1 MAQRLYLSGTA
12 AAFNVGGSVN
22 ASGVAGMWEG
32 KIALANTTYK
42 LTTTATGTLAIA
54 SNVNVIGSGTNPN
67 DWWYYSGMTDTL
79 PNGKLLNGTVSGVA
93 LIRESSTN
101 MNLYT
106 QCGIYV
112 VDSGGSVL
120 ATLIAPQTT
129 GGVEANNPSANNRM
143 YPRGNSGSGVSLSS
157 YTTVNSTSRI
167 VIEVGLR
174 LETTRTGD
182 SGYCYIGNDG
192 GSDLPL
198 GDGTDNSTTKNPWF
212 EFSVDI
218 FTPPA
223 GGSSRVQAAGFYG
236 FHDHQDREL
245 GGWKRG
251 RSGLW
256 TPRWED

>member
-1 MAQRLYLSGTA
+1 MAQRLYLGGTN

-22 ASGVAGMWEG
+22 ASGVGGIWES
-32 KIALANTTYK
+32 KIALANTTKK
-42 LTTTATGTLAIA
+42 LVTTADASLAIA
-54 SNVNVIGSGTNPN
+54 SNVNVIGNGTNPN
-67 DWWYYSGMTDTL
+67 DVWYYSGMTDVL

-101 MNLYT
+101 MNLYV

-112 VDSGGSVL
+112 VDSGGSLL
-120 ATLIAPQTT
+120 ATLIAAQTT
-129 GGVEANNPSANNRM
+129 GGTEANNPSANNRM
-143 YPRGNSGSGVSLSS
+143 FPRGNSGSGVSLTP
-157 YTTVNSTSRI
+157 YTTVDATSRI

-182 SGYCYIGNDG
+182 SGYEYIGNDG

-223 GGSSRVQAAGFYG
+223 GGGTARNQAVMFG
-236 FHDHQDREL
+236 
-245 GGWKRG
+245 
-251 RSGLW
+251 
-256 TPRWED
+256 